1 MVDRQNLPRPAP
13 EVSEDGVP
21 SVEEIP
27 EDVLLTGDPLE
38 GDMPPL
44 DRPQAV
50 KDWGTTASE
59 QLGAEPLDERLAREE
74 PEVGTAEP
82 YADRQFLE
90 PGAVDGIAD
99 GADSVGAADDEAD
112 AIGEADNA
120 GLVGEADTGLEDTL
134 SAEEAAMRVVDEPPG
149 LNYDPDPG
157 YIDRDQP

>member
-21 SVEEIP
+21 AIEEIP

-38 GDMPPL
+38 GEMPPL

-59 QLGAEPLDERLAREE
+59 QLGTEPVDVRVAREE
-74 PEVGTAEP
+74 PDVGTADLHS
-82 YADRQFLE
+82 DRQFLE
-90 PGAVDGIAD
+90 PGAEAGLGDD
-99 GADSVGAADDEAD
+99 EADSVGEAE
-112 AIGEADNA
+112 I
-120 GLVGEADTGLEDTL
+120 GLEDTL

-149 LNYDPDPG
+149 LNFDPDPG
-157 YIDRDQP
+157 YVDHQEENA